1 MNTSNPCK
9 EGIMSLTPF
18 SAESLRGLRATTAHE
33 NHLKRVNEYIRT
45 IYTHVIRRAKETD
58 ETSFKYQFYSE
69 NFDTFDMYMNEIVNG
84 LKDLFPGCS
93 VKHTTFYMGM
103 DGKMHDIIQIDE
115 QTLHFM
121 SRKNCKEYIVV
132 DWSTQ
137 L

>member
-1 MNTSNPCK
+1 
-9 EGIMSLTPF
+9 MSLTPF
-18 SAESLRGLRATTAHE
+18 SADLLRGLKAATVQE

-45 IYTHVIRRAKETD
+45 IYTHVLRRAKETE
-58 ETSFKYQFYSE
+58 ETSFSYQFYAE
-69 NFDTFDMYMNEIVNG
+69 NLDTFDMYMNEIVNG

-115 QTLHFM
+115 HALHYI
-121 SRKNCKEYIVV
+121 SRKGCKEYIVV
-132 DWSTQ
+132 DWSTH